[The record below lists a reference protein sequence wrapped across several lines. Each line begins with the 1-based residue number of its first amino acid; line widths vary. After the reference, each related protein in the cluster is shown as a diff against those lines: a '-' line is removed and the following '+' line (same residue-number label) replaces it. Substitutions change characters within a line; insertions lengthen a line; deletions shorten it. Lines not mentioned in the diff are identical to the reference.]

1 MKLIVISG
9 LSGSGKTVAL
19 HTLEDEEYY
28 CVDNLPPILLPQL
41 VEEMRRHQTR
51 HEKTAVGI
59 DARTDTKDFQTLPHF
74 LQELRDN
81 YSDID
86 TELIFLDAATE
97 ELIKRF
103 SETRRRHPLSVK
115 GLPLV
120 DAITQERML
129 LSDIK
134 EQADLLIDT
143 TTSTVHDLRK
153 QVINRVRPADQPVA
167 LSILFQ
173 SFGYK
178 HGLPQDSDFVFD
190 ARCLPNPYWVPELR
204 PLTGRDQ
211 KVETFLQQQPMVKEM
226 LQSITQLLE
235 TWIPRYEAEKRRY
248 ITISVG
254 CNGGQHR
261 SVYIS
266 EQLARHFANRLQQVN
281 VRHCELEQ

>member
-1 MKLIVISG
+1 MKLIIISG

-28 CVDNLPPILLPQL
+28 CVDNLPPALLPVL
-41 VEEMRRHQTR
+41 VGEMKRHRTR

-59 DARTDTKDFQTLPHF
+59 DARTDTEDFQNLPQF
-74 LQELRDN
+74 LKEMRNDQA
-81 YSDID
+81 DID
-86 TELIFLDAATE
+86 AELVFLDAATE

-120 DAITQERML
+120 DAINQERQL
-129 LSDIK
+129 LSAVK
-134 EQADLLIDT
+134 EEADLLIDT
-143 TTSTVHDLRK
+143 TTLNVHELRK
-153 QVINRVRPADQPVA
+153 LVIDRVRPADEPVA

-178 HGLPQDSDFVFD
+178 HGIPGDSDFVFD

-204 PLTGRDQ
+204 PLTGKDK
-211 KVETFLQQQPMVKEM
+211 KVGAFLQQQPMVKEM
-226 LQSITQLLE
+226 LDSITGLLE

-248 ITISVG
+248 ITISIG

-261 SVYIS
+261 SVYLS
-266 EQLARHFANRLQQVN
+266 EQLTQYFTSRLQRVS
-281 VRHCELEQ
+281 VRHRELDQ